1 MEVEHDVFFLFPPP
15 PSLPPLI
22 SLDGFF
28 LAGFQLSG
36 PESLLALEQVSHV
49 GARFR
54 RFIGLLPLPVWKTNF
69 NIMP

>member
-1 MEVEHDVFFLFPPP
+1 MEVEQLLVNFSLRMKKKFDVFFFPFPPP

-36 PESLLALEQVSHV
+36 PESLLALEQVNHV

-54 RFIGLLPLPVWKTNF
+54 RFRR
-69 NIMP
+69 